1 MTRAHKQPGHLG
13 ARRRQ
18 HGVTLFVALVLL
30 VMVTL
35 LAVSSFRV
43 SNTNLKI
50 VGSMQGKSE
59 ANGAAQQAIEQVLST
74 PAFVMDPATTAA
86 TPIGVDING
95 DGTADYTVQFNNPA
109 PKCLKSRQ
117 TNPADLD
124 ITKLS
129 DRPCFA
135 SALITQA
142 KVATACAETVWEVTA
157 TTTDTVTSATTTVRQ
172 GVSVRTSKTE
182 ADASCK

>member
-1 MTRAHKQPGHLG
+1 MKRTHKHPAHIG
-13 ARRRQ
+13 ARRQ

-59 ANGAAQQAIEQVLST
+59 ATAAATQAIEQVLST
-74 PAFVMDPATTAA
+74 PDFVTDPATTAA

-95 DGTADYTVQFNNPA
+95 DSVADYTVQMSPA

-124 ITKLS
+124 ITKAS
-129 DRPCFA
+129 DRPCFT

-142 KVATACAETVWEVTA
+142 KVATACAETIWEVSA
-157 TTTDTVTSATTTVRQ
+157 TTTDAVTSATTTVRQ

-182 ADASCK
+182 ADASCH